1 LSSCFLFFPQKQ
13 KNMIKIIRAHF
24 SLLAATA
31 ILLLGSGLL
40 GTLVAL
46 RAGAESFS
54 QPMIGL
60 IMSGFFMGY
69 VIGSYLCPHVIRNF
83 GHIRSFSVFAAMGC
97 VSVILH
103 GLIIDPTIWLIL
115 RIITGICM
123 LGMYLVIESW
133 INSVATSKTRGR
145 VFSIYM
151 AINLLSLGCGQYL
164 LLVYD
169 IKSLAPFALI
179 ALFFSLALVPIA
191 LTRITQPAQ
200 VETGRLGIKHLYT
213 TSPLASY
220 GALLSGIVNGAFWGM
235 GPVYAL
241 NAGFDVSGIALFMS
255 GVVFGGSLL
264 QWPLGHLSDQHDRR
278 LVILAVSVMASIAAI
293 AVFYLINSHQALG
306 LLAAFIFGGCAFS
319 IYSLSMAHANDQIKP
334 EDILETSR
342 GLLLLSGI
350 GATIG
355 PLSAGLLMGWL
366 GAHTLMLYFSALML
380 LLACFALMRRFI
392 GSPISTAEQGDFVIM
407 VRSSPAMLEL
417 DPRVKP
423 IDDIDGS

>member
-1 LSSCFLFFPQKQ
+1 
-13 KNMIKIIRAHF
+13 MIKIIRAHF

-54 QPMIGL
+54 QLMIGL

-83 GHIRSFSVFAAMGC
+83 GHIRSFSAFAAMGC

-103 GLIIDPTIWLIL
+103 GLIIEPMIWLIL

-133 INSVATSKTRGR
+133 INSVATSKTRGGI
-145 VFSIYM
+145 FSIYM
-151 AINLLSLGCGQYL
+151 AINMLALGASQYL
-164 LLVYD
+164 LLIYD

-191 LTRITQPAQ
+191 LTWIAQPAQ
-200 VETGRLGIKHLYT
+200 VETGQLGIKHLYA
-213 TSPLASY
+213 TSPLASF
-220 GALLSGIVNGAFWGM
+220 GALLSGIINGAFWGM

-241 NAGFDVSGIALFMS
+241 SAGFGVSGIALFMS
-255 GVVFGGSLL
+255 GVIFGGSLL
-264 QWPLGHLSDQHDRR
+264 QWPLGHLSDRLDRR

-293 AVFYLINSHQALG
+293 VMFYIIESHQTLG

-319 IYSLSMAHANDQIKP
+319 IYSLSMAHANDHIEP
-334 EDILETSR
+334 EEVLEISR

-355 PLSAGLLMGWL
+355 PFTAGLIMGWF
-366 GAHTLMLYFSALML
+366 GAQTLMLYFSALMI
-380 LLACFALMRRFI
+380 LLASLALMRRFI
-392 GSPISTAEQGDFVIM
+392 GSPISTAEQGDFIIM
-407 VRSSPAMLEL
+407 ARSSSAMLEL
-417 DPRVKP
+417 DPRAES
-423 IDDIDGS
+423 IEN

>member
-1 LSSCFLFFPQKQ
+1 
-13 KNMIKIIRAHF
+13 MIKLIRAHF

-46 RAGAESFS
+46 RAETESFP

-69 VIGSYLCPHVIRNF
+69 VLGSYLCPHVIRNI

-97 VSVILH
+97 VSVLLH
-103 GLIIDPTIWLIL
+103 GLIIDPVVWLLL

-133 INSVATSKTRGR
+133 LNTLATNKTRGSL
-145 VFSIYM
+145 FAIYM
-151 AINLLSLGCGQYL
+151 AINLLALGTGQYL
-164 LLVYD
+164 LVIYE
-169 IKSLAPFALI
+169 IQSLAPFALI
-179 ALFFSLALVPIA
+179 ALFFSLSLVPIA
-191 LTRITQPAQ
+191 FTQISQPTQ
-200 VETGRLGIKHLYT
+200 IETGHLGIRHLYT
-213 TSPLASY
+213 TSPLAFF

-241 NAGFDVSGIALFMS
+241 SVGFDVAGIALFMS

-264 QWPLGHLSDQHDRR
+264 QWPLGHLSDKYDRR
-278 LVILAVSVMASIAAI
+278 LVIFAVSIMASGAAI
-293 AVFYLINSHQALG
+293 AVFYMIDSHQALG
-306 LLAAFIFGGCAFS
+306 LSAAFIFGGCAFS
-319 IYSLSMAHANDQIKP
+319 IYSLSMAHANDHIAATNV
-334 EDILETSR
+334 LEISR

-355 PLSAGLLMGWL
+355 PLSAGMLMGWF
-366 GAHTLMLYFSALML
+366 GPQTLMIYFSLLML
-380 LLACFALMRRFI
+380 LLASIALMRRSI
-392 GSPISTAEQGDFVIM
+392 GSSISVSEQGDFVIM
-407 VRSSPAMLEL
+407 ARSSAAVLEL
-417 DPRVKP
+417 DPRAESVE
-423 IDDIDGS
+423 DTGSH